1 MESYLCKSFVCVCGF
16 SNEKQVLLENQ
27 RGTDNE
33 GDCVQ
38 FDSKVSTA
46 QFIEASSSDSSWLRN
61 VCDTQCILYMGS
73 FNKGSGERTWQSW
86 NAVQIQVLN
95 NFTNILL

>member
-1 MESYLCKSFVCVCGF
+1 MESCLCKSFVCVCGF

-27 RGTDNE
+27 RGTGNE

-46 QFIEASSSDSSWLRN
+46 QLTEPSSSDSSGLRN
-61 VCDTQCILYMGS
+61 VCDTQCILYVGS
-73 FNKGSGERTWQSW
+73 FNKGSGESTWRS
-86 NAVQIQVLN
+86 
-95 NFTNILL
+95 

>member
-46 QFIEASSSDSSWLRN
+46 QFIVASSSDSS
-61 VCDTQCILYMGS
+61 
-73 FNKGSGERTWQSW
+73 
-86 NAVQIQVLN
+86 
-95 NFTNILL
+95 